1 MTNGDTKKISETS
14 YRSSHPY
21 SNVTCSLSRDYSSV
35 RAWLDSMALGHL
47 YEKFE
52 AEGFDDI
59 NYLQGVIDATNLS
72 ALGATEVEVTALLS
86 EVMLIPYKP

>member
-1 MTNGDTKKISETS
+1 
-14 YRSSHPY
+14 
-21 SNVTCSLSRDYSSV
+21 
-35 RAWLDSMALGHL
+35 MALGHL